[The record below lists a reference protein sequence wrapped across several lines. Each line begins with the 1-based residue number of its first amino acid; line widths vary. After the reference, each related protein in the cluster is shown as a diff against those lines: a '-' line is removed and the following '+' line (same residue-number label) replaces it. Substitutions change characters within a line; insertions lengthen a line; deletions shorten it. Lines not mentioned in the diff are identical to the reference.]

1 MQVENSLEEEII
13 VVENEFTELLPE
25 PDIIIEEEEK
35 IECEPDILDEEP
47 VIAIEEEFIA
57 PIEEVCIIVILI
69 QLYM

>member
-35 IECEPDILDEEP
+35 IECEPDILAEEP
-47 VIAIEEEFIA
+47 VAIEEEFIA